1 MNSIYIIFLNDEIKG
16 YLSDKTT
23 TIQRVVVL
31 SEKLAEEERQKY
43 TTKVRIF
50 TEQKDGYVNIYVQQ
64 LGRYIDGLV
73 ELKHTIK
80 WKELTEYKTD

>member
-23 TIQRVVVL
+23 TIQRVNSL
-31 SEKLAEEERQKY
+31 SEKLTEEERQKY
-43 TTKVRIF
+43 STQVRIV
-50 TEQKDGYVNIYVQQ
+50 TEQKDGYINIYAQQ
-64 LGRYIDGLV
+64 LGRYIDGFV